1 MVLQQPIQP
10 PSGRPHILARSLI
23 EPSSPSTFSLV
34 TATDDF
40 PRHPQA
46 WPSDISVLQYPRV
59 EIRASARKHGFTE
72 DDTVH
77 AIENAIVVADL
88 EPDADPPKILVIGPD
103 RSGNL
108 LEIIIL
114 EFADEEYVT
123 IHAMAL
129 RPRFHD
135 LLP

>member
-1 MVLQQPIQP
+1 M
-10 PSGRPHILARSLI
+10 
-23 EPSSPSTFSLV
+23 
-34 TATDDF
+34 
-40 PRHPQA
+40 
-46 WPSDISVLQYPRV
+46 